1 VKPIWWGVIGFVVS
15 IVLIGINI
23 TIIIVADTRWVWIL
37 PSILAVVI
45 GWSIVGISMFIIR
58 LRKKPIVRQKLDIG
72 TARKKAVTEVMMD
85 EDNPDNFVIDKQVL
99 GRKGEPGSEKTPI
112 VWFQGKGT
120 ETSKTINILT
130 NLNDPKGES
139 IRIDD
144 APDDKIE
151 TLMEQFAENPDVKV
165 IEERIQSMGQW
176 GQPEIKTTI
185 TRSAGKKED
194 KEEEEAK
201 KSHAM

>member
-1 VKPIWWGVIGFVVS
+1 MKPIWWGVIGFVVS